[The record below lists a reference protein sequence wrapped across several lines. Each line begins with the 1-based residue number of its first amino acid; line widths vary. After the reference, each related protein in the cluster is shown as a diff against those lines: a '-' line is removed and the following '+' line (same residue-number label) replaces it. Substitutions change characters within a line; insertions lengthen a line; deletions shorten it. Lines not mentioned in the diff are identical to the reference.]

1 MASIFEISKVRAWLN
16 EAGAIALTYYQ
27 TQLVREQK
35 DDDSPVTEADRVV
48 EQFLIDKIRQNFIS
62 YDCEIIGEE
71 SGGDWQNKE
80 FVWTIDPIDG
90 TRVFVDGLPLWSI
103 AVGLLR
109 NGEVYR
115 GLVYLPV
122 LNEIY
127 YTNNEGVAFW
137 NDRPLQGM
145 LRSEWDQDSFIAVS
159 SEAHRY
165 FDIDFRRIRALGAIA
180 THHVYVARGV
190 AIAALHRK
198 ANLWDIAGAHAILT
212 AAGGVAVYLD
222 GTPLSIPEVLAQR
235 SCKGPLLVGHP
246 TVVER
251 LLPRIKTL

>member
-1 MASIFEISKVRAWLN
+1 MASIFEVSKIRAWLH

-27 TQLVREQK
+27 TQLAREQK
-35 DDDSPVTEADRVV
+35 DDYSPVTEADRVV

-62 YDCEIIGEE
+62 QDYEIIGEE
-71 SGGDWQNKE
+71 FGGDWQNKE

-90 TRVFVDGLPLWSI
+90 TRVFVDGLPLWNI

-109 NGEVYR
+109 NGELYR

-127 YTNNEGVAFW
+127 YTDNEGVAFW

-145 LRSEWDQDSFIAVS
+145 LRSEWDRDSFIAVS
-159 SEAHRY
+159 SESHRH
-165 FDIDFRRIRALGAIA
+165 FDIDFLRLRALGAIA

-190 AIAALHRK
+190 AVAALHRK
-198 ANLWDIAGAHAILT
+198 ANLWDLAGAHAILT
-212 AAGGVAVYLD
+212 SAGGVAVYLD
-222 GTPLSIPEVLAQR
+222 GSLLAIPEVLTQQV
-235 SCKGPLLVGHP
+235 CKGPLLVGHP
-246 TVVER
+246 AVVER